1 MRLFSPTELNGLLH
15 VNKSFLQSHAYL
27 ETHLESLPEQ
37 MTTPTTPSYQ
47 HPPTTTTDP
56 PSPTAAADKLRLTE
70 QEKKSNHIASEQK
83 RRQAIREGFDEIADL
98 VPGLQGQGRSEAI
111 VLQGA
116 TAYMRKLLAE
126 RWQLV
131 AEGRRMGVDVGRWV
145 MDDVTMRIAAGA
157 AGRMVNGNGYVKER
171 GDTS

>member
-1 MRLFSPTELNGLLH
+1 MP
-15 VNKSFLQSHAYL
+15 K
-27 ETHLESLPEQ
+27 
-37 MTTPTTPSYQ
+37 PTTPSSP
-47 HPPTTTTDP
+47 HPPTTTTTDP
-56 PSPTAAADKLRLTE
+56 PSPTTAADKLRLTE

-131 AEGRRMGVDVGRWV
+131 AEGRRMGVEVGKWV
-145 MDDVTMRIAAGA
+145 MDDVTRRIAAGA
-157 AGRMVNGNGYVKER
+157 AGSVVNGKGYGKGR
-171 GDTS
+171 GEDKGE